1 MDVTE
6 ATFESAVIERSREL
20 PVVVDFWAEWCGP
33 CRQLG
38 PVLERAAAARAGKVE
53 LVKLDVD
60 ANPTISRVFRIQSI
74 PAVKAFRDGEVV
86 AEFVGAQPPQAVDK
100 FLDSLLPS
108 EADGLVVQGDED
120 SLRRAL
126 ELEPTRA
133 DAAVAYANILRARG
147 DTDEALKTLGR
158 VPGSFAADGLAARID
173 LEREANAADGRST
186 VPDLS
191 EAFTALDAGNRK
203 RALDLLLET
212 LPAADGARDD
222 IRRVVIGILDELGLD
237 DPLAREYR
245 RRLASAL
252 Y

>member
-6 ATFESAVIERSREL
+6 ATFESAVIQRSAQL

-38 PVLERAAAARAGKVE
+38 PVLDRAAQARAGKLE

-60 ANPTISRVFRIQSI
+60 ANPTISQMFGIQSI
-74 PAVKAFRDGEVV
+74 PAVKAFRDGKVV
-86 AEFVGAQPPQAVDK
+86 AEFVGAQPPQAVSE

-108 EADGLVVQGDED
+108 EADGLVADGDEE
-120 SLRRAL
+120 SLCRAL
-126 ELEPTRA
+126 ELEPRRA
-133 DAAVAYANILRARG
+133 DAAVPYAKILRSRG
-147 DTDEALKTLGR
+147 DADAALQVLGR
-158 VPGSFAADGLAARID
+158 VPGSFAADGLAAQIG
-173 LEREANAADGRST
+173 LEQAAAASNGESST
-186 VPDLS
+186 PDLS
-191 EAFTALDAGNRK
+191 EAFASLDAGNRK
-203 RALDLLLET
+203 RALDLLLEA
-212 LPAADGARDD
+212 LPSADGARDD
-222 IRRVVIGILDELGLD
+222 IRRVVIGILDELGVS